1 MSWMKISIF
10 IIEENRGQIAKLYK
24 YPSKDYITYN
34 KIIDAFIMFEKR
46 IVESSNIEAIQIDLK
61 KKKTSNLIKHTSG
74 MKTCHFWPVSGNKC
88 LCKK

>member
-1 MSWMKISIF
+1 MKISIF
-10 IIEENRGQIAKLYK
+10 IIEKNRGQIAKLYK

-61 KKKTSNLIKHTSG
+61 KKKN
-74 MKTCHFWPVSGNKC
+74 F
-88 LCKK
+88 